1 MQIMLLRLTLTG
13 LVFAFALSTAASTW
27 AGETFDRVMEAKELV
42 VSTETAYPPQS
53 VQKPDG
59 SFEGFD
65 IDVATEIAKRLGA
78 KAKFVTPAWEVI
90 AAGNWGGRWDVSVGS
105 MTPTKARTEV
115 LDFPAVY
122 YYTPAAFAVHKDNV
136 TQSASDL
143 SGKRIGV
150 CGGCTYVD
158 YLKGS
163 LAIDA
168 AYVPPF
174 TYQVSKPDIRTYE
187 TDTDAFDDL
196 KLGDGVR
203 LDAVMSALP
212 TIQEAIN
219 DGYPF
224 RVVGKPVFFEPLS
237 VATDKGDPEFD
248 AKIAEIVKTMHADG
262 TLKNLSTKWYG
273 IDLTSTN

>member
-13 LVFAFALSTAASTW
+13 LTFATALATAAS
-27 AGETFDRVMEAKELV
+27 AGETFDKVMEARELV
-42 VSTETAYPPQS
+42 VSTDPAYPPQS
-53 VQKPDG
+53 VRKSDG

-78 KAKFVTPAWEVI
+78 KVKFVTPAWEAI
-90 AAGNWGGRWDVSVGS
+90 AAGRWGGSWDVSVGS
-105 MTPTKARTEV
+105 MTPTKARAQV

-136 TQSASDL
+136 TQSVSDL

-150 CGGCTYVD
+150 CGGCTYEY

-163 LAIDA
+163 LVIDVEH
-168 AYVPPF
+168 VPPV
-174 TYQVSKPDIRTYE
+174 TYQVDKPDIRTYE
-187 TDTDAFDDL
+187 TDTNAFDDL

-248 AKIAEIVKTMHADG
+248 AKVAEIVKTMHADG
-262 TLKNLSTKWYG
+262 TLKNLSAKWYG
-273 IDLTSTN
+273 IDLTSTD

>member
-1 MQIMLLRLTLTG
+1 MLLRLTLTG
-13 LVFAFALSTAASTW
+13 LTFATALATAAQ
-27 AGETFDRVMEAKELV
+27 AGKTFDKVMEARELI
-42 VSTETAYPPQS
+42 VSTDPAYPPQS

-78 KAKFVTPAWEVI
+78 KVKFVTPAWEAI
-90 AAGNWGGRWDVSVGS
+90 TTGGWGGRWDVSVGS
-105 MTPTKARTEV
+105 MTPTKARAQV

-136 TQSASDL
+136 TQSISDL

-150 CGGCTYVD
+150 CGGCTYEY

-163 LAIDA
+163 LLIDVEH
-168 AYVPPF
+168 VPAL
-174 TYQVSKPDIRTYE
+174 TYQVDKPDIRTYE
-187 TDTDAFDDL
+187 TDTNAFNDL

-237 VATDKGDPEFD
+237 IATDKGDPEFD
-248 AKIAEIVKTMHADG
+248 AKVAEIVKTMHADG
-262 TLKNLSTKWYG
+262 TLKNLSAKWYG
-273 IDLTSTN
+273 IDLTSAD